1 MSNIIGRESEIKRLN
16 RVIAEDEAQLV
27 LVYGRRRVGKTFL
40 INEFF
45 DNKFDFKFTGSYNQS
60 TQEQL
65 KNFSIEYNR
74 CAKAKNSIPQDWT
87 EAFSLL
93 RGYLEEKD
101 INEKQIVFFDEM
113 PWMDRQKSGFLP
125 AFEWFWNS
133 WGSSRNNLVFIVC
146 GSSTSWIS
154 DKIEKNKGGLFNR
167 KTCRLYLEPFNL
179 YETEK
184 YMESRNIYW
193 SRYDITQCY
202 MIMGGIPYYLRLLD
216 RECTLNENIDALF
229 FKKRAELWDEFD
241 QLYSTLFSNGDTYI
255 KIVELLSQKK
265 KGYTWAEIAKKTSIP
280 ANGNLSKMLSD
291 LTNSGFVRVNDVFG
305 HKKREQTYQLSD
317 YFTLFYFRFM
327 KNNAGKDEHLWS
339 NTYENKAREI
349 WEGFTFEQIC
359 KDHIN
364 QIKRRLGITGVTSEI
379 SSWFKHGNDNEE
391 GAQIDLL
398 IDRMDKVINLCEI
411 KFYSQQFEIKKDYNE
426 SLKTKVRVFRESTE
440 TNKTIQLNMITTY
453 GIKQNKYSNMVGKV
467 VNMDDLFE
475 KDYI

>member
-1 MSNIIGRESEIKRLN
+1 M
-16 RVIAEDEAQLV
+16 
-27 LVYGRRRVGKTFL
+27 
-40 INEFF
+40 
-45 DNKFDFKFTGSYNQS
+45 
-60 TQEQL
+60 
-65 KNFSIEYNR
+65 
-74 CAKAKNSIPQDWT
+74 
-87 EAFSLL
+87 
-93 RGYLEEKD
+93 
-101 INEKQIVFFDEM
+101 
-113 PWMDRQKSGFLP
+113 
-125 AFEWFWNS
+125 
-133 WGSSRNNLVFIVC
+133 
-146 GSSTSWIS
+146 
-154 DKIEKNKGGLFNR
+154 
-167 KTCRLYLEPFNL
+167 
-179 YETEK
+179 
-184 YMESRNIYW
+184 
-193 SRYDITQCY
+193 
-202 MIMGGIPYYLRLLD
+202 
-216 RECTLNENIDALF
+216 NENIDALF

-364 QIKRRLGITGVTSEI
+364 QIKRKLGITGVTSEI